1 MDSVDNLPVTAMSSM
16 GPSTIFACD
25 VGSVRIPIVIP
36 GFLVLITSLRSMI
49 IHRGVLGIRFL
60 DGGS

>member
-25 VGSVRIPIVIP
+25 VGSVRISIA
-36 GFLVLITSLRSMI
+36 
-49 IHRGVLGIRFL
+49 VLGP
-60 DGGS
+60 